1 MICFFFF
8 SSRRRHT
15 RFDCDWSSDVCSS
28 DLARATPPLL
38 RAAARRGWRSPTG
51 SGRPPPALL
60 EDLDGDRDHG
70 ENDHDDDHDVDVLS
84 DVRNRPAQQVA
95 RPGHAGHPSH
105 TADDIVEEEP
115 AVLHLADT
123 GDHRGKGANDGDEA
137 RDHDRLGPMARVKAT
152 GSLDVAWVEEQR
164 PLAREQARTDPDAD
178 GVADAVA
185 PHGGHD
191 QEPVDPPDVE
201 TARRSDEPR
210 GNQERIAGQE
220 EADEEPRLGEDDPDQ
235 NGGATPPDQVVQGM
249 GPGNDPNRNS
259 TELLLA
265 PRDGADAPGLG

>member
-1 MICFFFF
+1 YNGA
-8 SSRRRHT
+8 HANEHGQ
-15 RFDCDWSSDVCSS
+15 
-28 DLARATPPLL
+28 DLY
-38 RAAARRGWRSPTG
+38 G
-51 SGRPPPALL
+51 
-60 EDLDGDRDHG
+60 
-70 ENDHDDDHDVDVLS
+70 LS
-84 DVRNRPAQQVA
+84 HFRNRPAKKVA

-185 PHGGHD
+185 HDGGHD
-191 QEPVDPPDVE
+191 QEPVNPPDVE

-220 EADEEPRLGEDDPDQ
+220 EADEEP
-235 NGGATPPDQVVQGM
+235 
-249 GPGNDPNRNS
+249 
-259 TELLLA
+259 
-265 PRDGADAPGLG
+265 